1 MIATIITIH
10 LFFATVY
17 LVIKEPEVVVKNK
30 KIVLDYA
37 RVSLGVLGLLIASGI
52 ASLTTI
58 KSAIMP
64 QMNIVPWQ
72 ILIIFF
78 GSAYIC
84 GSLDASGILKI
95 IAYKFASF
103 SNNGKKL
110 FFNLLFLA
118 GIMTVFTSN
127 DIVTLTLT
135 PIVIYISQY
144 AGINPLPYLI
154 TIFFTSNTWSMFF
167 YIGNPTNVIV
177 AQAYSL
183 TFFNY
188 AKFMFFPTLVAILT
202 SVAGFYFKYKEKL
215 PGTIN
220 VNLDF
225 DEKSVIKD
233 KRYTFLSS
241 GLFVIFFFTI
251 SIGDLINLE
260 LWKSISIFTAIYVLL
275 NLAFSDVLSEKD
287 EFLIEIG
294 KFDYNITFF
303 VDTIKRVPWKMLPM
317 VVTFFVF
324 VHIFTL
330 FGITKFV
337 GQLFNFKNQLIG
349 TIFTSYV
356 TAFAANVM
364 INQPMTIFFAQ
375 ALWKKPLNYAMSLIL
390 GSNIGGNIT
399 LIGALAGIMWSRIL
413 KFYGVEMNNK
423 KFMKETF
430 SVSMLTLLTTSLAI
444 YIVTIIIK
452 L

>member
-1 MIATIITIH
+1 
-10 LFFATVY
+10 
-17 LVIKEPEVVVKNK
+17 
-30 KIVLDYA
+30 
-37 RVSLGVLGLLIASGI
+37 
-52 ASLTTI
+52 
-58 KSAIMP
+58 
-64 QMNIVPWQ
+64 
-72 ILIIFF
+72 
-78 GSAYIC
+78 
-84 GSLDASGILKI
+84 
-95 IAYKFASF
+95 
-103 SNNGKKL
+103 
-110 FFNLLFLA
+110 
-118 GIMTVFTSN
+118 
-127 DIVTLTLT
+127 
-135 PIVIYISQY
+135 
-144 AGINPLPYLI
+144 
-154 TIFFTSNTWSMFF
+154 MFF

-188 AKFMFFPTLVAILT
+188 AKLMFFPTLVAILT

-225 DEKSVIKD
+225 DEKSVITD

>member
-188 AKFMFFPTLVAILT
+188 AKLMFFPTLVAILT

-225 DEKSVIKD
+225 DEKAVIKD
-233 KRYTFLSS
+233 IHSFRLVYLLS
-241 GLFVIFFFTI
+241 FF
-251 SIGDLINLE
+251 S
-260 LWKSISIFTAIYVLL
+260 
-275 NLAFSDVLSEKD
+275 
-287 EFLIEIG
+287 
-294 KFDYNITFF
+294 
-303 VDTIKRVPWKMLPM
+303 
-317 VVTFFVF
+317 
-324 VHIFTL
+324 
-330 FGITKFV
+330 
-337 GQLFNFKNQLIG
+337 Q
-349 TIFTSYV
+349 
-356 TAFAANVM
+356 
-364 INQPMTIFFAQ
+364 
-375 ALWKKPLNYAMSLIL
+375 
-390 GSNIGGNIT
+390 
-399 LIGALAGIMWSRIL
+399 
-413 KFYGVEMNNK
+413 
-423 KFMKETF
+423 
-430 SVSMLTLLTTSLAI
+430 
-444 YIVTIIIK
+444 
-452 L
+452 